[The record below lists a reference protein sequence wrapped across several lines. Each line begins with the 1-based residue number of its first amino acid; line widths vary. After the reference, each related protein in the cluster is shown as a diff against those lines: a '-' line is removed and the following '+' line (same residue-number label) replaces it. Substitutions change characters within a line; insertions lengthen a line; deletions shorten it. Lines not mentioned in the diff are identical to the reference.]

1 MRGESVS
8 SSAGML
14 LFVTHSL
21 HHGGATR
28 SLRELIASYTT
39 CDLVVPHRAAMTDDE
54 ARAYFGPNV
63 RTIHRFWLPFELCYR
78 GRPSLWRHG
87 HRWIALRLLWLA
99 NRAAFY
105 RLAAE
110 YDAIHLNSVVLH
122 PIVRP
127 DLPFVL
133 HVREIVDLDLAAV
146 RGSACSARGTIFIDE
161 ATRAPFRDLELR
173 SVTLNNPVDMRA
185 VGAPPPDA
193 AARLGGEPSQLTIFS
208 IIGVLIPEK
217 GIDRVIRAFRA
228 TRDPQ
233 LRLVIVGQGLAE
245 AALRELARGD
255 SRIVFWGFTPDV
267 EPLFAL
273 SDYVL
278 RGEAYPCVGRTIYE
292 ALYAGCAVIIPGP
305 GDAPLFEYERFASRI
320 HFYPPGDEGRLR
332 ATFEGLAG
340 KKLVAKRGDSNVT
353 GYIADF
359 DRFVRA
365 LTTDRSA

>member
-1 MRGESVS
+1 MALS
-8 SSAGML
+8 L

-39 CDLVVPHRAAMTDDE
+39 CDLVVPHRAAMRDDDE
-54 ARAYFGPNV
+54 IRAYFGPNV
-63 RTIHRFWLPFELCYR
+63 RHIVRFWLPFELCYR
-78 GRPSLWRHG
+78 GRPALWRHG

-122 PIVRP
+122 PIVRA

-146 RGSACSARGTIFIDE
+146 RGSVCSARGAIFIDE

-173 SVTLNNPVDMRA
+173 SLTLNNPVDMTA
-185 VGAPPPDA
+185 VGAPPADA
-193 AARLGGEPSQLTIFS
+193 AARLGSALETLTVFS

-217 GIDRVIRAFRA
+217 GIDRVIRAFRG

-255 SRIVFWGFTPDV
+255 PRIVFWGFTTAV
-267 EPLFAL
+267 EPLFAMA
-273 SDYVL
+273 DYVL

-305 GDAPLFEYERFASRI
+305 GDAPLFEYERFAPRI
-320 HFYPPGDEGRLR
+320 HFYPPGDETRLR
-332 ATFEGLAG
+332 ETFEALAG
-340 KKLVAKRGDSNVT
+340 KKLVAKRGDSNVA
-353 GYIADF
+353 GYVADF

>member
-1 MRGESVS
+1 MALS
-8 SSAGML
+8 L

-28 SLRELIASYTT
+28 SLRELIANYPGVTI
-39 CDLVVPHRAAMTDDE
+39 DLVVPHRAAMTDDE

-63 RTIHRFWLPFELCYR
+63 RRILRFWLPFELCYR

-87 HRWIALRLLWLA
+87 HRWIALRLLWLT

-133 HVREIVDLDLAAV
+133 HVREIVDLDLSAV

-173 SVTLNNPVDMRA
+173 SITLNNPVDMTR
-185 VGAPPPDA
+185 VGAPPPDS
-193 AARLGGEPSQLTIFS
+193 AARLGGDPAGLTIFS

-228 TRDPQ
+228 TRDPR
-233 LRLVIVGQGLAE
+233 LRLVIVGEGLAE
-245 AALRELARGD
+245 PALRELARGD
-255 SRIVFWGFTPDV
+255 ARIVFWGFTPDV

-292 ALYAGCAVIIPGP
+292 ALYAGCAVIVPGP
-305 GDAPLFEYERFASRI
+305 GDAPLFEYERFAPRI
-320 HFYPPGDEGRLR
+320 HFYPPGDEARLTT
-332 ATFEGLAG
+332 TFEALAG
-340 KKLVAKRGDSNVT
+340 KKLAGKRGDSNVT
-353 GYIADF
+353 GYIRDF

-365 LTTDRSA
+365 LTGDRSA